1 MGFESATYGF
11 QVRRSND
18 SATLLPGQTQGRHE
32 KGRGKR
38 KTEISK
44 LRVNGLR
51 KTRVLRTLSHTQLIE
66 QSRHD
71 CNRRESTQVPKA
83 GSN

>member
-1 MGFESATYGF
+1 MGFESLTYGF

-18 SATLLPGQTQGRHE
+18 SATLLPGQTQGRHG

-38 KTEISK
+38 KTEISN

-51 KTRVLRTLSHTQLIE
+51 KARVLRTLSHTQLME